1 MNQQLF
7 PLPDLHGKQYIYNIS
22 HFSLQ
27 EASSKEGE
35 RKMEA
40 EDSHTQENT
49 EHRTDTQNQKKQG
62 KKYNAKLQRL
72 CEEIQ
77 KGQTREGSG
86 LTDQGGARNLRDKQ
100 SEKQASPGWAPLL
113 WAMH

>member
-1 MNQQLF
+1 LNQQLF
-7 PLPDLHGKQYIYNIS
+7 PLPDLHGKQC
-22 HFSLQ
+22 
-27 EASSKEGE
+27 SKEGE
-35 RKMEA
+35 EKDGGRRFTHKR
-40 EDSHTQENT
+40 SRPK
-49 EHRTDTQNQKKQG
+49 HRTDTQNQKKRG

-77 KGQTREGSG
+77 KGKEREGSG
-86 LTDQGGARNLRDKQ
+86 LTDQGGARNLHDKQ